1 MTTSLPRAP
10 STTGA
15 TRAPLAETHDEL
27 AGGALRPLDP
37 SGLDEATE
45 KARVAENG
53 GRGLLLPYLRFDPE
67 AAPYVLVHGL
77 MDSAASLRP
86 LADRIDAAGGR
97 QVYLFLYDDAGRY
110 LDRTGDDLA
119 RELVRVSS
127 ASASAGPPAVRIVA
141 HSMGGIVAR
150 CAMCSLVD
158 PEWFPEMSADPDAP
172 APLRG
177 TSLAEVAGIRL
188 DRSHVDAFSRV
199 DLLAID
205 TPWQGFTDL
214 RVEVRNKMEREASY
228 VDMVAGSA
236 LFAALYATKLPPTF
250 TLNYVEADNV
260 AAGESPDKI
269 VAFGELGDEA
279 VDSIKHFF
287 AGEEGALDQQIRLRN
302 QIRSL
307 EAEADFPALEAAL
320 HAEATSGRLSP
331 DRFRALIA
339 QAIPKLPGSH
349 TSILRH
355 PGLFDEIERTFS
367 RHSPGAGPLP
377 RGGA

>member
-1 MTTSLPRAP
+1 MTTPAASAENDDKPGGGEFRSPLSP
-10 STTGA
+10 S
-15 TRAPLAETHDEL
+15 D
-27 AGGALRPLDP
+27 
-37 SGLDEATE
+37 LDEATE

-119 RELVRVSS
+119 RALVGMS
-127 ASASAGPPAVRIVA
+127 AAASPPAPSTRAPAIRLVA

-150 CAMCSLVD
+150 CAMCSLID
-158 PEWFPEMSADPDAP
+158 PEWFPEMSAEPGAP

-188 DRSHVDAFSRV
+188 DRSYVDAFARV
-199 DLLAID
+199 DLVAID
-205 TPWQGFTDL
+205 TPWQGFTDI
-214 RVEVRNKMEREASY
+214 RVEVRNKMDREASY

-236 LFAALYATKLPPTF
+236 LFAALYATKFPPTF
-250 TLNYVEADNV
+250 TLNYIEADNV
-260 AAGESPDKI
+260 AAGESLDKI

-279 VDSIKHFF
+279 VGAIKSFF
-287 AGEEGALDQQIRLRN
+287 AGDGGALDEQIRLRN

-307 EAEADFPALEAAL
+307 EAEADFPALAAKL
-320 HAEATSGRLSP
+320 QAEAIAGRLST
-331 DRFRALIA
+331 DRFRAIISE
-339 QAIPKLPGSH
+339 AIPKLPGSH
-349 TSILRH
+349 VSILQH
-355 PGLFDEIERTFS
+355 PGLFDEIERTFA
-367 RHSPGAGPLP
+367 RYSPGGGSLNRSGP
-377 RGGA
+377 